1 MKIQILFISV
11 VELFHYWSDFFSSA
25 WAVAPRTARV
35 TFTGKY
41 TFLFF
46 IKKFKIF
53 QNYETFFGKARKTLE
68 SNEQWMN
75 KAEFQY
81 VLQNRLL
88 HCFWFYRK
96 SCQICQ
102 SKVNQFGTYVGTR
115 FCSPV
120 KSLSNSMTH
129 HTCPKKG
136 KQIHLRFTQVNFVK
150 VQTNL

>member
-1 MKIQILFISV
+1 MIAA
-11 VELFHYWSDFFSSA
+11 EL
-25 WAVAPRTARV
+25 
-35 TFTGKY
+35 
-41 TFLFF
+41 
-46 IKKFKIF
+46 
-53 QNYETFFGKARKTLE
+53 
-68 SNEQWMN
+68 
-75 KAEFQY
+75 QY

-136 KQIHLRFTQVNFVK
+136 KTNPSTFHPSQFCHSANKYFTTVYTVHVDCVQKGQKRRESNKRRCFEMERNPLKGGQACGGDGHLKGSKQLCQGFDQHQVQV
-150 VQTNL
+150 